1 MICDLKGRDCIE
13 KNSSKTFNCNTTCV
27 GIYADVE
34 WVKNDIEVEVNKDK
48 SDETMKAELEGD
60 IDDDFKKMF
69 LFLESKMKLIE
80 NKLKM
85 DIGEVMKIATGKRGE
100 ELDKEK
106 YKMLVSEYRKFK
118 TKNVKH
124 FRFNSATNMSTYG
137 EYLLGQLLVKN
148 KHNIWYRRR
157 DSVNPPIGGDLL

>member
-1 MICDLKGRDCIE
+1 MAICDAKGRDCIE

-34 WVKNDIEVEVNKDK
+34 WVKKDIEVEANEEKTDA
-48 SDETMKAELEGD
+48 TTKAELEGE
-60 IDDDFKKMF
+60 IDKDLKKML
-69 LFLESKMKLIE
+69 LFLENKVKLIE
-80 NKLKM
+80 NKM
-85 DIGEVMKIATGKRGE
+85 NVDIGEVMKIATGKRGD

-124 FRFNSATNMSTYG
+124 FKFSSAANLNMFG
-137 EYLLGQLLVKN
+137 KEEFVQ
-148 KHNIWYRRR
+148 
-157 DSVNPPIGGDLL
+157 

>member
-34 WVKNDIEVEVNKDK
+34 WVKKDIEVEANEEKTDA
-48 SDETMKAELEGD
+48 SAKAELEGK
-60 IDDDFKKMF
+60 IDDDLKKMF
-69 LFLESKMKLIE
+69 LFLENKMK
-80 NKLKM
+80 N
-85 DIGEVMKIATGKRGE
+85 DIDEVMKIATGKRGD

-124 FRFNSATNMSTYG
+124 FRLNSAANLSTFG
-137 EYLLGQLLVKN
+137 KDEFVQ
-148 KHNIWYRRR
+148 
-157 DSVNPPIGGDLL
+157 

>member
-34 WVKNDIEVEVNKDK
+34 WVKKDIEVEVNEEE
-48 SDETMKAELEGD
+48 SDETMKAELEGK
-60 IDDDFKKMF
+60 IDDDLKKMF
-69 LFLESKMKLIE
+69 LFLENKMKLME
-80 NKLKM
+80 NKMKN
-85 DIGEVMKIATGKRGE
+85 DIGEVMKIATGKRGD

-106 YKMLVSEYRKFK
+106 YKILVSEYRKFK

-124 FRFNSATNMSTYG
+124 FKFSSMANLTMFG
-137 EYLLGQLLVKN
+137 EDKFVQ
-148 KHNIWYRRR
+148 
-157 DSVNPPIGGDLL
+157 

>member
-34 WVKNDIEVEVNKDK
+34 WVKKDIEVEANEEKTDA
-48 SDETMKAELEGD
+48 TTKAELEGK
-60 IDDDFKKMF
+60 IDDDLKKMF
-69 LFLESKMKLIE
+69 LFLENKM
-80 NKLKM
+80 KM
-85 DIGEVMKIATGKRGE
+85 DIGEVMKIATGKRGD

-124 FRFNSATNMSTYG
+124 FKFSSAANLTMFG
-137 EYLLGQLLVKN
+137 EDEFVQ
-148 KHNIWYRRR
+148 
-157 DSVNPPIGGDLL
+157 